1 LWLIQ
6 KLLITKFFAMKKINY
21 QPVLFL
27 SFLFTMSVALF
38 SFSSTKSNFGGEGFE
53 VYLNDKLVLQQ
64 YGKEMDKINNLQLDQ
79 SASNGQL
86 AIRYYHCGRPG
97 TSRVVS
103 IKDEQNVVL
112 KEWKFGDAKDASAK
126 VSCSV
131 KDILT
136 LPKIKAGKKV
146 NLYYAAGELPNGRL
160 LATLTSVNKSAAQP

>member
-1 LWLIQ
+1 
-6 KLLITKFFAMKKINY
+6 MKKINY
-21 QPVLFL
+21 QPTILFALLIAL
-27 SFLFTMSVALF
+27 SGVLF
-38 SFSSTKSNFGGEGFE
+38 SFSVKTAETISSYKSNFGGEGFE

-97 TSRVVS
+97 TSRIVT

-112 KEWKFGDAKDASAK
+112 KEWKFGDARDASAK

>member
-1 LWLIQ
+1 LWQIQ

-21 QPVLFL
+21 QPAVFL
-27 SFLFTMSVALF
+27 SLLLTISTALF
-38 SFSSTKSNFGGEGFE
+38 SFSSTKNNFGGEGFE

-64 YGKEMDKINNLQLDQ
+64 YGKEMNQIKNLQLDQ

-86 AIRYYHCGRPG
+86 SIRYYHCGKPG
-97 TSRVVS
+97 TSRIVT

-131 KDILT
+131 RDILT